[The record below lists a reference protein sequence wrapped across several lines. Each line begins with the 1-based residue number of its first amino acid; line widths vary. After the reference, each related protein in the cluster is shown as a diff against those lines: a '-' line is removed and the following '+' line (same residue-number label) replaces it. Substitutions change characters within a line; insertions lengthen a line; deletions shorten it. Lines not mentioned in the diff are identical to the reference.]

1 MSTVGKPILC
11 RAAVTWA
18 INTPFVLETVEVAT
32 PKKGEVRVKMS
43 STGVCHSDLHI
54 LEGVEKDYPFPS
66 VFGHEGAGIVES
78 VGDGVTNIKPELS
91 TDCNLIRLVMYFQ
104 LFRSH
109 LSSSSRTKL
118 CLSREHV

>member
-1 MSTVGKPILC
+1 MSTVGKPIQC

-66 VFGHEGAGIVES
+66 VFGHEGSGIVES
-78 VGDGVTNIKPELS
+78 VGDGVTNIKPG
-91 TDCNLIRLVMYFQ
+91 DKVV
-104 LFRSH
+104 
-109 LSSSSRTKL
+109 L
-118 CLSREHV
+118 CFMSWCGECDYCKGKKTHRCRKRR